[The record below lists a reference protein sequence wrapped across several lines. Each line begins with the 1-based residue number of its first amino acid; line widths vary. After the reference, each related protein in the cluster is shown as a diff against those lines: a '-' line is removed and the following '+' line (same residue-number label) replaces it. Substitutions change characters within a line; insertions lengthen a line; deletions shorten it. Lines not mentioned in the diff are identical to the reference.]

1 MTQVRTEEVRASVRY
16 GYSINLPPRFTAW
29 LRSIENGEAR
39 RNIFSVAAS
48 RVSELVRRHLS
59 SASASRHKT
68 ADDLGANRTGF
79 LEEGAR
85 SGVTPH
91 ATANEAEV
99 LIRVPGISRAFRDL
113 TVTPKNWDYLTIPA
127 DAVSYGRRASE
138 VRALGWS
145 IFRPPAKGS
154 KLVSKDPRKF
164 SGYKNILMGSSN
176 GEVKTLYSLAKSAH
190 LRQDRGLLPADEEIS
205 STAKLS
211 IKQYLQR
218 RFAA

>member
-1 MTQVRTEEVRASVRY
+1 MTDVKVKSAVRY
-16 GYSINLPPRFTAW
+16 GFSINLGKVARYIASFNTNNRF
-29 LRSIENGEAR
+29 GV
-39 RNIFSVAAS
+39 FSAIAP
-48 RVSELVRRHLS
+48 RVSELVRSHLS
-59 SASASRHKT
+59 SASASRHET
-68 ADDLGANRTGF
+68 ADRLGANRTGF
-79 LEEGAR
+79 LEKGAR

-91 ATANEAEV
+91 ATADEAEV

-113 TVTPKNWDYLTIPA
+113 TVTPKNANALTIPL
-127 DAVSYGRRASE
+127 DALAYNARVSQ

-145 IFRPPAKGS
+145 IFRPKG
-154 KLVSKDPRKF
+154 
-164 SGYKNILMGSSN
+164 KNVLMGTKD
-176 GEVKTLYSLAKSAH
+176 GETKTLYALVKSAH

>member
-1 MTQVRTEEVRASVRY
+1 MTDVKVKSAKVRY
-16 GYSINLPPRFTAW
+16 SFSVNLGKVAGYIASLN
-29 LRSIENGEAR
+29 
-39 RNIFSVAAS
+39 RNNRLDIFSSIAP
-48 RVSELVRRHLS
+48 RVSELIRRHLS
-59 SASASRHKT
+59 ENAAPKRHAT
-68 ADDLGANRTGF
+68 ADRLGANRTGF

-91 ATANEAEV
+91 ATADEAEV

-127 DAVSYGRRASE
+127 DAVAYGRRASK
-138 VRALGWS
+138 VRALGFS
-145 IFRPPAKGS
+145 IFRPPAKGA

-164 SGYKNILMGSSN
+164 SDYKNILMGSSD

-190 LRQDRGLLPADEEIS
+190 LRQDRGLLPSDDEIS

>member
-1 MTQVRTEEVRASVRY
+1 MSEVTTSVRY
-16 GYSINLPPRFTAW
+16 GYSINLPQKFSAW

-39 RNIFSVAAS
+39 RSILSRAAS
-48 RVSELVRRHLS
+48 RVSELVRRHITET
-59 SASASRHKT
+59 AAPTHHAT
-68 ADDLGANRTGF
+68 ADRLGANRTGF

-91 ATANEAEV
+91 ATSDEAEV

-113 TVTPKNWDYLTIPA
+113 TVTPKNANALTIPL
-127 DAVSYGRRASE
+127 DALSYSRRASE

-145 IFRPPAKGS
+145 IFRPKG
-154 KLVSKDPRKF
+154 
-164 SGYKNILMGSSN
+164 KNVLMGTKD
-176 GEVKTLYSLAKSAH
+176 GETKTLYALVKSAH
-190 LRQDRGLLPADEEIS
+190 LRQDRGLLPDDEEIS

>member
-1 MTQVRTEEVRASVRY
+1 MSEVRASVRY
-16 GYSINLPPRFTAW
+16 GYSINLPAKFSAW

-59 SASASRHKT
+59 SASASRHAT
-68 ADDLGANRTGF
+68 ADRLSANRTGF

-91 ATANEAEV
+91 ATADEAEV

-113 TVTPKNWDYLTIPA
+113 TVTPRNWDYLTIPS
-127 DAVSYGRRASE
+127 DALSYGRRAVE
-138 VRALGWS
+138 VRALGWA
-145 IFRPPAKGS
+145 IFRPPAKGA
-154 KLVSKDPRKF
+154 KLVSKNPRRF
-164 SGYKNILMGSSN
+164 SDYKNILMGAQN
-176 GEVKTLYSLAKSAH
+176 GEVKKLYSLAKSAN
-190 LRQDRGLLPADEEIS
+190 LRQDRGLLPSDKQIS

-211 IKQYLQR
+211 IKKYLQR
-218 RFAA
+218 RFSA

>member
-1 MTQVRTEEVRASVRY
+1 MTQLRTEEVRASVRY
-16 GYSINLPPRFTAW
+16 GYSINLPSRFTAW

-39 RNIFSVAAS
+39 RSIFSVAAS

-59 SASASRHKT
+59 SASASRHAT
-68 ADDLGANRTGF
+68 ADRLGANRTGF

-91 ATANEAEV
+91 ATADEAEV
-99 LIRVPGISRAFRDL
+99 LIRVPGISRAFRDI
-113 TVTPKNWDYLTIPA
+113 TVTPKTANALTIPM
-127 DAVSYGRRASE
+127 DALAYSRRAAE

-145 IFRPPAKGS
+145 IFRPKG
-154 KLVSKDPRKF
+154 
-164 SGYKNILMGSSN
+164 KNVLMGTKD
-176 GEVKTLYSLAKSAH
+176 GETKSLYALVKSAH
-190 LRQDRGLLPADEEIS
+190 LRQDRGLLPSDERIS